1 MKLKLLLHIFK
12 VRKIQVYTEYLQ
24 QRTDA
29 RHKNLVLALIFTFCT
44 VIACVIS

>member
-12 VRKIQVYTEYLQ
+12 VKKMQVYTEHLR

-29 RHKNLVLALIFTFCT
+29 HHKNVVLALIFIFFA
-44 VIACVIS
+44 VIACVII